1 MFDDAGAKVTEV
13 SLPHTQYSI
22 LCYSVLCCAEVASNM
37 SRYDG
42 IEYGELIWKLNIH
55 MLLMSSYRLVL
66 INIQASSLISKGLY
80 EYS

>member
-42 IEYGELIWKLNIH
+42 IEYGELIWELNIH
-55 MLLMSSYRLVL
+55 MLLMSSYRIVLV
-66 INIQASSLISKGLY
+66 NIHHDASSLIS
-80 EYS
+80 